1 MTDTQELPDRSVE
14 PTQPAKTQADPVTRI
29 DQLPDET
36 RLPADLAALYLYM
49 SPAQLAE
56 LRAPK
61 RTDGRAGSGPARIQH
76 VEAGAAAQKQAPLY
90 TLAVLRDFAKKHPPT
105 YAFDLALNAGSLG
118 WTTVKLPFFAELEPR
133 IKRGRRVLI
142 GGVWDRADPLREQH
156 FIALMA
162 GRIRFAWLTC
172 SEAATSLW
180 ADPASH
186 RAFADKGLALLR
198 NEVQGIEAALQATD
212 ELAAGA
218 TAAAT

>member
-1 MTDTQELPDRSVE
+1 MTDTQEPSTISAE
-14 PTQPAKTQADPVTRI
+14 PAPAPAQAVARL

-36 RLPADLAALYLYM
+36 TLPADLAALYLSM
-49 SPAQLAE
+49 APAQLAE

-61 RTDGRAGSGPARIQH
+61 RTDGRAGTGPARIKH
-76 VEAGAAAQKQAPLY
+76 VVESGAAAQKQAPLY
-90 TLAVLRDFAKKHPPT
+90 TMEVLRDFAKKQSSTDPFG
-105 YAFDLALNAGSLG
+105 AALNAGSLG
-118 WTTVKLPFFAELEPR
+118 WATVKLPFFAELEPR
-133 IKRGRRVLI
+133 VKRGRRVLI

-162 GRIRFAWLTC
+162 GKIRCAWLTC

-180 ADPASH
+180 ADPVGH

-218 TAAAT
+218 MAAT